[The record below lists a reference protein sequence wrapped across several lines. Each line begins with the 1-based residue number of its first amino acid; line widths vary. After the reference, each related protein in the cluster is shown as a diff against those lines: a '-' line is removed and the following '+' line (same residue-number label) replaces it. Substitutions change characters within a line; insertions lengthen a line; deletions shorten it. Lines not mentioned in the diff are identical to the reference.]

1 MHVFHLS
8 RRYPHFHLPIR
19 LGLIVLFLWFGC
31 IFSSS
36 ITLAQYRFDSW
47 TTDNGL
53 PQNVVLAV
61 TQTRDGYLWLTT
73 LDGLV
78 RFDGVRFTVF
88 NKGNSKGLTSNRFS
102 TLFEDTDGTLWIGT
116 IDGGLTRLRDGV
128 FTTFTTADG
137 LPHNA
142 IRHIH
147 RQSNGDLIITT
158 EDGFAYWRDG
168 QLIAD
173 PERFN
178 SNTMMFFTGPTGMD
192 WRWDTEGFHRLTG
205 QPITFPIQFLSQ
217 GMKHIRPFEDRQ
229 GNLWIGTFNDGV
241 YVITGDHFRHFTT
254 QDGLPAEKLILPYCQ
269 DRTGDI
275 WLSTEDLTI
284 NRSSALLRF
293 RQGRFSSYPTSMVVR
308 TIFEDREGT
317 LWIGTNGQGLNRL
330 THQFITTYSTAN
342 GLVGNNV
349 YPIYQDRAGSIW
361 IGAFGGL
368 SRYKDGVFT
377 SYTVQEGLLSPNVQA
392 FCEDNAGRLWM
403 GGRPSFFQNG
413 RFYMPPGDIPFM
425 DYMCFAIYQDRSGV
439 LWFGTHRG
447 LVKYEH
453 GKTFFLTVED
463 GLPNGDVSAIHQ
475 DRQGVLW
482 FATGGGIA
490 RLENGKFTVF
500 TVADGLT
507 TNYVRC
513 IYEDAEGVLWFGT
526 YDGGLIRYQTGRFTC
541 YTIREGLHNN
551 GVFQI
556 LEDNRG
562 NFWMSCNQGIYR
574 VSRRQLNDFA
584 AGKIQA
590 ITSIAYN
597 KHDGMLNIE
606 CNGGRQPAG
615 IKARDG
621 KLWFP
626 TQEGVAIVDP
636 EAVPTN
642 PLAPPVLIETCRLDR
657 EVTAFQ
663 GGLRISPGQS
673 NLEIQYTGLSFIKPE
688 QMRFKY
694 QLIGQDPDWVD
705 AGTRR
710 MANYSYLPPGEYTFK
725 VIAANSDGV
734 WNLSGVELQI
744 VVLPRFYQTWWF
756 RGLIVLMLAGIT
768 GLVFKVRLNQVERA
782 RRVQEAFS
790 RRLIDSQEQE
800 RQRIAAEL
808 HDSLGQNLLV
818 IKNYA
823 LMGLTTAEDDNPMR
837 EHLVEISDAATL
849 SIEEVRQIAHNLRP
863 YQLERLGLTRTL
875 QSMLQQIANASDIGF
890 TWEVDQID
898 GLLSKEGEIGLYRI
912 VQEALNNILKH
923 SKASDASVS
932 IQLDGDELHV
942 TITDNGCG
950 FTVEARGTAE
960 LQKRGFGL
968 TGSAERV
975 RMLGGKQTIRSAPGQ
990 GTTIFITITTNRHV
1004 N

>member
-8 RRYPHFHLPIR
+8 RRYPHFYLPIR

-116 IDGGLTRLRDGV
+116 IDGGLTRLSDGV

-158 EDGFAYWRDG
+158 EDGFAYWREG

-192 WRWDTEGFHRLTG
+192 WRWDTEGLHRLTG

-241 YVITGDHFRHFTT
+241 YVITGDQFRHFTS
-254 QDGLPAEKLILPYCQ
+254 QDGLPAGKLILPYCQ
-269 DRTGDI
+269 DRAGDI

-293 RQGRFSSYPTSMVVR
+293 RQGRFSSYPTSMIVR

-377 SYTVQEGLLSPNVQA
+377 SYTVKEGLLSPNVQA
-392 FCEDNAGRLWM
+392 FCEDDAGRLWM

-463 GLPNGDVSAIHQ
+463 GLPDGDVSAIHQ

-490 RLENGKFTVF
+490 RLANGKFTVF

-513 IYEDAEGVLWFGT
+513 IYEDTEGVLWFGT

-657 EVTAFQ
+657 EVTTFQ

-768 GLVFKVRLNQVERA
+768 GLVFKVRLDQVERA

>member
-1 MHVFHLS
+1 
-8 RRYPHFHLPIR
+8 
-19 LGLIVLFLWFGC
+19 
-31 IFSSS
+31 
-36 ITLAQYRFDSW
+36 
-47 TTDNGL
+47 
-53 PQNVVLAV
+53 
-61 TQTRDGYLWLTT
+61 
-73 LDGLV
+73 
-78 RFDGVRFTVF
+78 
-88 NKGNSKGLTSNRFS
+88 GNSRGLTSNRFS
-102 TLFEDTDGTLWIGT
+102 SLFEDTDGTLWIGT

-137 LPHNA
+137 LPHNW
-142 IRHIH
+142 IH
-147 RQSNGDLIITT
+147 NIQRQSNGELLITT
-158 EDGFAYWRDG
+158 ENGFAYWREG
-168 QLIAD
+168 QFIAD
-173 PERFN
+173 PERLN
-178 SNTMMFFTGPTGMD
+178 SSTMVFFTGPTGTD
-192 WRWDTEGFHRLTG
+192 WRWDAEGLHRLTG
-205 QPITFPIQFLSQ
+205 HRITFPIKFKNY
-217 GMKHIRPFEDRQ
+217 GVKHLHPFEDQQ
-229 GNLWIGTFNDGV
+229 GNLWVGTFNDGV
-241 YVITGDHFRHFTT
+241 YVITGDRFRHFTS
-254 QDGLPAEKLILPYCQ
+254 QDGLPARKLILPQCQ
-269 DRTGDI
+269 DRAGDI
-275 WLSTEDLTI
+275 WFSSEDLTG
-284 NRSSALLRF
+284 NGLSALLHF
-293 RQGRFSSYPTSMVVR
+293 KNGRFSSYPTSMIIR

-330 THQFITTYSTAN
+330 TYQFITTYSTAN

-368 SRYKDGVFT
+368 SRYKDGSFT
-377 SYTVQEGLLSPNVQA
+377 NYTVREGLLSPNVQA

-413 RFYMPPGDIPFM
+413 RFYMPPDGIPFM

-463 GLPNGDVSAIHQ
+463 GLPGSDVLAIHQ

-507 TNYVRC
+507 TNYMRC

-541 YTIREGLHNN
+541 YTTREGLHNN

-642 PLAPPVLIETCRLDR
+642 SLAPSVLIETCRLDR
-657 EVTAFQ
+657 EVAAFQ

-890 TWEVDQID
+890 TWEIDQID

-950 FTVEARGTAE
+950 FTVEASGTAE